1 MNQGYKGTYFYIT
14 VSGIFLIIISSALLS
29 DGMFMD
35 GVLYATMAKNLAN
48 GIGTFWQ
55 SHMSEI
61 IFPAFINHP
70 PLAIGLE
77 SIFFRIL
84 GDSRFV
90 ERFYSLLAIML
101 TGLIIVSIWKSLGKR
116 SSTGWLPLLFWIVM
130 PSVTWATVNNMLENT
145 MGIFICLSILFY
157 IKSLKSNRILYIIL
171 GGVMLSLGFLT
182 KGFVTFFPLV
192 FPFFLWL
199 FTRKTSFWSVITDSL
214 LLVVSAVLPLILMF
228 LFIPEY
234 REVLPGYLAVTFDL
248 VGGVATKDSRFYIVY
263 RLLMELL
270 PSLGIITIF
279 LIYCHIKKIGLNQLS
294 GNLSL
299 AASFFCLGLC
309 GVLPI
314 MITKVQSGYYLLT
327 SLPFFAISLSLLI
340 IPNVQNVLE
349 RINYK
354 SSGYKIAGIALLSAG
369 IILSVSFSG
378 HINRDKN
385 KIKDMRVIIARL
397 PESTTVNILPDMG
410 TDWSLHAYYA
420 RYKNISLDPDLNN
433 KHEYLLI
440 NNVLYS
446 DTIPYR
452 FEKIELRTSE
462 YELFRRKQ

>member
-1 MNQGYKGTYFYIT
+1 M
-14 VSGIFLIIISSALLS
+14 
-29 DGMFMD
+29 
-35 GVLYATMAKNLAN
+35 
-48 GIGTFWQ
+48 
-55 SHMSEI
+55 
-61 IFPAFINHP
+61 
-70 PLAIGLE
+70 
-77 SIFFRIL
+77 
-84 GDSRFV
+84 
-90 ERFYSLLAIML
+90 
-101 TGLIIVSIWKSLGKR
+101 
-116 SSTGWLPLLFWIVM
+116 
-130 PSVTWATVNNMLENT
+130 
-145 MGIFICLSILFY
+145 
-157 IKSLKSNRILYIIL
+157 
-171 GGVMLSLGFLT
+171 
-182 KGFVTFFPLV
+182 
-192 FPFFLWL
+192 
-199 FTRKTSFWSVITDSL
+199 
-214 LLVVSAVLPLILMF
+214 
-228 LFIPEY
+228 
-234 REVLPGYLAVTFDL
+234 
-248 VGGVATKDSRFYIVY
+248 
-263 RLLMELL
+263 
-270 PSLGIITIF
+270 
-279 LIYCHIKKIGLNQLS
+279 GLNQLS
-294 GNLSL
+294 GSLSL

-446 DTIPYR
+446 DTIADR